1 MVFENLRNGAQGET
15 RTPTYISTL
24 APEASAS
31 TNSATW
37 ATDAQR
43 YRVKQKLSMTNNS
56 ENDPFFDREAE
67 KYDNPIPSREFILDI
82 LKQNNTPLSRKNI
95 AKLIDVKGEDA
106 NEALRRR
113 LRAMERDG
121 QLLRNRKGAYGVVS
135 KMNLVSG
142 RVMGHPEGY
151 GFLIPDEGGDDLF
164 LSEREMRVVLHGDR
178 ALARITG
185 TDRKG
190 RKEGAIVEVVKR
202 NNERIVGRL
211 VQDAGIFY
219 LIPNNRRISQDILIP
234 PSYLSHAQV
243 NQIVEAE
250 ITEQPNKHRSPLGRI
265 VNVLGDH
272 MAPGME
278 IDIALRAFELP
289 YEWSP
294 QAEEQANNLGDSI
307 PEEAVNGRLDLRDM
321 PLVTIDGVDARDFD
335 DAVYAEK
342 LESGNWRLWVA
353 IADVSHYVL
362 PNSPLDQDAQERGTS
377 VYFPSQ
383 VIPMLPEALSNGL
396 CSLNPEVDRLCM
408 VCEMEI
414 DQTGKTV
421 SYDFHEAVMHS
432 KSRLTYDKVAAMLV
446 DNDTALREQYQH
458 VLPAIETMYDLYN
471 VMLEA
476 RHERGAIDFEMTET
490 QFLFD
495 ENRKIKSIEPRER
508 NDAHR
513 LIEEFMIAANV
524 SAALFLLESEL
535 PVLYR
540 IHETPSEEKL
550 SGLRDFLGELGLFL
564 GGGEEPEPRH
574 YASLLATASK
584 RPDGHL
590 LQTVMLRSMKQA
602 VYSPDNIGHFGLALE
617 AYAHF
622 TSPIRRYPDLLVH
635 RAIRHVLSQKK
646 DKKWR
651 YSYED
656 MAQLGEHCSMTSR
669 RADEATRDVSDW
681 LKCEY
686 MRDRVGE
693 VHDGVISGVTGFGL
707 FVELSDIYIEGL
719 VHVTSLKNDYYQFDP
734 TGHRLTGE
742 RTRKVY
748 RLGDTLKVKVVRVD
762 LDEKKIDLEL
772 VETK

>member
-1 MVFENLRNGAQGET
+1 
-15 RTPTYISTL
+15 
-24 APEASAS
+24 
-31 TNSATW
+31 
-37 ATDAQR
+37 
-43 YRVKQKLSMTNNS
+43 
-56 ENDPFFDREAE
+56 
-67 KYDNPIPSREFILDI
+67 
-82 LKQNNTPLSRKNI
+82 
-95 AKLIDVKGEDA
+95 
-106 NEALRRR
+106 
-113 LRAMERDG
+113 
-121 QLLRNRKGAYGVVS
+121 
-135 KMNLVSG
+135 
-142 RVMGHPEGY
+142 
-151 GFLIPDEGGDDLF
+151 
-164 LSEREMRVVLHGDR
+164 
-178 ALARITG
+178 
-185 TDRKG
+185 
-190 RKEGAIVEVVKR
+190 
-202 NNERIVGRL
+202 
-211 VQDAGIFY
+211 
-219 LIPNNRRISQDILIP
+219 
-234 PSYLSHAQV
+234 
-243 NQIVEAE
+243 
-250 ITEQPNKHRSPLGRI
+250 
-265 VNVLGDH
+265 

-432 KSRLTYDKVAAMLV
+432 KARLTYDKVAAMLV

-476 RHERGAIDFEMTET
+476 RQERGAIDFEITET

-495 ENRKIKSIEPRER
+495 ENRKIRSIEPRER

-540 IHETPSEEKL
+540 IHEIPSEEKL